1 MGNIIIGK
9 HALESLTTGMYF
21 DPFVIFREY
30 IQNSADSIDEA
41 VHNGVI
47 IKEEN
52 KIEVIL
58 SPIERKISI
67 GDNGMGIPL
76 VEVEQ
81 TLISVGNS
89 KKIQNVSRGFRGIG
103 RLAALSYC
111 GKLVF
116 ETSYIGERKGTRLI
130 IDAKKLSEKLL
141 LEENDV
147 SAEDVLADVY
157 IIEHFPE
164 YERRHYFNVI
174 MEELENDSE
183 LNDYELV
190 YEYLSQNVPV
200 SYDSRKFAW
209 GKEIKLRLKNE
220 GCNIS
225 EYNVYLTFAGN
236 TVQIYKPYMDDFQID
251 KNGNVMD
258 HVRDIQIIKLF
269 GSQGEISAYGWVATT
284 DYLGSVYNKTIKG
297 IRIRKGN
304 ILIGDGQTLN
314 VCFKDARFN
323 GWTLGEIFVV
333 DPQLIPNARRDNF
346 EKNSTYFVFTE
357 QIRNVAANIVKAIRN
372 ASAQRNTDLSKVIDK
387 SQNVKIVVEEAME
400 TNGLD
405 MSKKASLR
413 KRLVET
419 KAELNAFS
427 LDDTVDLYNKEIAFE
442 EIDMLIGKLQGATA
456 YKSLNSIQ
464 SISKPEKRILEK
476 VFDVIVSVKPDESEE
491 LIDSILKVFV
501 NKDLIH

>member
-9 HALESLTTGMYF
+9 HALESLTTGMYS

-41 VHNGVI
+41 IYNGVI
-47 IKEEN
+47 TEEEN

-58 SPIERKISI
+58 SPIERKILIS
-67 GDNGMGIPL
+67 DNGMGIRAS
-76 VEVEQ
+76 EAEQ
-81 TLISVGNS
+81 TLINVGNS

-116 ETSYIGERKGTRLI
+116 ETSYIGEKKGTRLV

-147 SAEDVLADVY
+147 SAEDVLADIY
-157 IIEHFPE
+157 TIEHFSE
-164 YERRHYFNVI
+164 YERRHYFKVI
-174 MEELENDSE
+174 LEELENDSE
-183 LNDYELV
+183 LNDYGLV

-200 SYDSRKFAW
+200 SYDLQKFIW

-236 TVQIYKPYMDDFQID
+236 TVQVHKPYVDDFQID
-251 KNGNVMD
+251 KNGNIID

-284 DYLGSVYNKTIKG
+284 DYLGSIYNKSIKG

-323 GWTLGEIFVV
+323 GWSLGEIFVE

-346 EKNSTYFVFTE
+346 EKNSTYFMFTE
-357 QIRNVAANIVKAIRN
+357 QIRNVATNIVKAIRN
-372 ASAQRNTDLSKVIDK
+372 ASAQRNADLAKVIDK
-387 SQNVKIVVEEAME
+387 SENVKVVVEEAIEM
-400 TNGLD
+400 NGLD

-413 KRLVET
+413 KRLLET

-427 LDDTVDLYNKEIAFE
+427 SDDTVDLYNKEIAFE
-442 EIDMLIGKLQGATA
+442 EIDMLIGKLQGTTA
-456 YKSLNSIQ
+456 YKALNSIQ
-464 SISKPEKRILEK
+464 TISKSEKRILEK
-476 VFDVIVSVKPDESEE
+476 VFDVIVSVKPEE
-491 LIDSILKVFV
+491 AEALIDSILKVFV
-501 NKDLIH
+501 NKEQLH